1 MCQPRKRGRRGRRRD
16 GAVPKQLNPLKPQF
30 CEFAQRWGA
39 WQQRLDTSKPLVVD
53 VGSYNTKGGFAGDE
67 VPKAVIPSVRPRP
80 RSADAPVA
88 AG

>member
-1 MCQPRKRGRRGRRRD
+1 MDGGTSPTLPRPAIFAPLEFGALRWESGSRGALSARVRGAGD
-16 GAVPKQLNPLKPQF
+16 VV
-30 CEFAQRWGA
+30 
-39 WQQRLDTSKPLVVD
+39 SLVVD

-67 VPKAVIPSVRPRP
+67 VPKAVIPSVRPQP